1 MRIPVIAFAHGGTRL
16 SWATSYSCSRN
27 FKMTAIGVQQV
38 PRLPP
43 CGKSNRSF
51 FETFI
56 RVLIVLCAAIAV
68 ILSSISVCDGR
79 WLLAHEKLF
88 GLWHFCVTNDFSA
101 PTCTT
106 DIDFAHVEGLSM
118 GMIFCRSALSF
129 AVVSAIFGLELMMV
143 SLICEDVHSRRKW
156 FLGSL
161 LILVSFVLSSGG
173 VLGFVIV
180 LRNYVTFTGFTL
192 PYWCEFTAV
201 FLFFLNGISGI
212 HINSITDPWNKPSIG
227 KV

>member
-1 MRIPVIAFAHGGTRL
+1 
-16 SWATSYSCSRN
+16 
-27 FKMTAIGVQQV
+27 MTAIGVQQV

-88 GLWHFCVTNDFSA
+88 GLWHYCVTSDFST

-106 DIDFAHVEGLSM
+106 DIDFAQVEGLSV

-129 AVVSAIFGLELMMV
+129 AVISAIFGLELMMV

-161 LILVSFVLSSGG
+161 LIIISFVLSSGG

-212 HINSITDPWNKPSIG
+212 HINSITNPWNRPSTG